1 MSLEVL
7 LPLQYFESVLEDTHL
22 LISKC
27 LIEFTCEAICS
38 WAFVFCEIFVHSF
51 DLQLVIGLFKISISS
66 WFSLGRLNFSVYFFQ
81 VIHFIDIEL
90 FIIASYNPLYFCIGC
105 GNLSFFISKF
115 VDLILLF
122 VSWWVW
128 LKVYQFYLLKEP
140 AFSFIHLYYCF
151 FHFFFIYFCL
161 DLYDFFPSSNVWRV
175 LFCFVLFLVLF
186 FFFKLF

>member
-27 LIEFTCEAICS
+27 LIEFTCEAIGS
-38 WAFVFCEIFVHSF
+38 WAFVFCEIFVYSF

-66 WFSLGRLNFSVYFFQ
+66 WFSLGRLNFSVHFFQ

-122 VSWWVW
+122 FSWWVW
-128 LKVYQFYLLKEP
+128 LKVCQFYLLKET
-140 AFSFIHLYYCF
+140 AFSFVDFCYSLLCF
-151 FHFFFIYFCL
+151 YFCPNF
-161 DLYDFFPSSNVWRV
+161 YFFLS
-175 LFCFVLFLVLF
+175 FH
-186 FFFKLF
+186 